1 MTAKKLKILVADDDP
16 QWLRLVL
23 RSLQPEGF
31 ALLTARDGKE
41 ALALIKA
48 EQPDLVLL
56 DVIMPH
62 LDGFA
67 LCQKVREFSLVPII
81 IITACGSDSD
91 KIRGLQLGAD
101 DYLTKPFNM
110 DELIARVYAV
120 LRRVQFG
127 ALERGCVG
135 PTHATIGDISI
146 DYEQRRVVIRE
157 QEIILTATEYRLL
170 AYLIRNAG
178 HVLTQDLLLEH
189 IWGCEYT
196 GESHML
202 QVCVNRLRHKIE
214 PDPTHPT
221 YIQTR
226 IGIGYS
232 FSAKPHIFCDS
243 IHLLDDQLL

>member
-1 MTAKKLKILVADDDP
+1 MMAKKLKILVADDDP

-23 RSLQPEGF
+23 RSLKPEGF
-31 ALLTARDGKE
+31 ALLTARDGRE
-41 ALALIKA
+41 TLELIKA

-62 LDGFA
+62 IDGFA
-67 LCQKVREFSLVPII
+67 VCQKVREFSMVPII

-127 ALERGCVG
+127 VLERGCVG

-146 DYEQRRVVIRE
+146 DYEQHRVMIRG
-157 QEIILTATEYRLL
+157 QEIILTAIEYRLL
-170 AYLIRNAG
+170 AYLMRNAG

-189 IWGCEYT
+189 IWGREYI

-202 QVCVNRLRHKIE
+202 QVSVNRLRHKIE
-214 PDPTHPT
+214 PDPAHPT

-232 FSAKPHIFCDS
+232 FAEKPHLFCDS
-243 IHLLDDQLL
+243 IRSLDEQLP